1 MQKTLCNKRM
11 LRDGNCLFTN
21 FNYINKIRDDD
32 GDIVVY
38 NATMRYKGEQQQAV
52 VSVQNYAVIAWQT

>member
-21 FNYINKIRDDD
+21 FNYVNKIRSDE

>member
-11 LRDGNCLFTN
+11 LRDGNCVFTN
-21 FNYINKIRDDD
+21 FNYVNKIRDDE

>member
-1 MQKTLCNKRM
+1 MLTLCKKRV
-11 LRDGNCLFTN
+11 LRDGNCVFTN
-21 FNYINKIRDDD
+21 FNYINKIRSDE

-38 NATMRYKGEQQQAV
+38 TATLRRNGEQQQCT

>member
-38 NATMRYKGEQQQAV
+38 NATIRYKGEQQQAV